1 MCTILVKISCFK
13 SWHLNI
19 NDRYL
24 RTKFR
29 GFYFLMK
36 KINEMEW
43 NDTKVRKKRL
53 ANRSKRILNWN
64 HADKNEKILITSSKD
79 FFKNER
85 KSLPNE

>member
-1 MCTILVKISCFK
+1 
-13 SWHLNI
+13 
-19 NDRYL
+19 
-24 RTKFR
+24 
-29 GFYFLMK
+29 MK

-79 FFKNER
+79 FLKNER
-85 KSLPNE
+85 KYLPNE